1 MKVQLA
7 VVKAEFRE
15 TRALEP
21 HMIGKPFL
29 ADSRLADYLE
39 AHSKG
44 GIRRVETAPELSH
57 IPEPKRRGR
66 PPKVTPAN
74 GKDH

>member
-21 HMIGKPFL
+21 HMYGKPFP
-29 ADSRLADYLE
+29 ADCRLADFIE

-44 GIRRVETAPELSH
+44 GIRRVDLAPVDSH

-66 PPKVTPAN
+66 PPKLPAN
-74 GKDH
+74 GKEH